1 MTSTRLLFCGLCILA
16 FGSVGCNGNSTTSP
30 TTTTTDTTTTTTTA
44 SAPTVTET
52 FSGTLTPSATLVF
65 PFSVT
70 VYGTVNLALV
80 DVTGPTV
87 PATMQVRLG
96 IGTPDGAGGCT
107 LSATSLST
115 AGTTTQVTATK
126 DVGDYCALIADVG
139 NLVGTAA
146 FDITVAHP

>member
-1 MTSTRLLFCGLCILA
+1 
-16 FGSVGCNGNSTTSP
+16 
-30 TTTTTDTTTTTTTA
+30 
-44 SAPTVTET
+44 VTET
-52 FSGTLTPSATLVF
+52 FSGTLTPSATVVF

-70 VYGTVNLALV
+70 VYGTINLALV
-80 DVTGPTV
+80 DVTGPKV
-87 PATMQVRLG
+87 PSTMQVRLG

-107 LSATSLST
+107 LAVTSLST

-139 NLVGTAA
+139 NLVGTAG